1 MGKSKVKNTENK
13 LSKAKVNKDNS
24 KTNLESSK
32 KHLKILAIGDL
43 HGDTRQASK
52 LAEFALKQKV
62 DLVILSGDLTFAEQS
77 VDYLIGPFAK
87 RKLNTVFVPGN
98 HETIATANFLAKQY
112 EPYARNLHADGEK
125 VKGVGLFG
133 VGSAN
138 VGLFQLSEKEIY
150 DSLKKGFDKVK
161 DTKLK
166 IMISH
171 VHPSDSQMSKLCQ
184 WVPGST
190 GIKRAIEK
198 FHPDIAICSHA
209 HEAEGIEEKIGNT
222 RVINVGRRGKII
234 EI

>member
-1 MGKSKVKNTENK
+1 MKMNK
-13 LSKAKVNKDNS
+13 RQ
-24 KTNLESSK
+24 EE

-43 HGDTRQASK
+43 HGDSRQASK
-52 LAEFALKQKV
+52 LAEYALKKKV
-62 DLVILSGDLTFAEQS
+62 DLVVISGDLTFAEQS
-77 VDYLIGPFAK
+77 LDYLIGPFAK
-87 RKLNTVFVPGN
+87 RKLSTVFVPGN

-112 EPYARNLHADGEK
+112 EPYAKNIHADGEK
-125 VKGVGLFG
+125 VKGIGVFG

-138 VGLFQLSEKEIY
+138 IGLFQLSEKEIY

-166 IMISH
+166 IMVSH
-171 VHPSDSQMSKLCQ
+171 VHPSETEMSRLSQ

-190 GIKRAIEK
+190 GIKKAIERLK
-198 FHPDIAICSHA
+198 PDLAICSHA
-209 HEAEGIEEKIGNT
+209 HEAEGIEERIGNT